1 MVRVPEPTGTGTGGV
16 SAERV
21 RAQLGADVSTTGGPV
36 VVASRAAAGGGVV
49 MSPEQATTLA
59 RELGRDVV
67 VLAPGRGRRGPRW
80 MRFSAN
86 GGRPKPAADGVVVR
100 PSEPDTSPTAPR
112 TDLGSLA
119 HASTAV
125 PETAKP
131 TTPATGSEDAAGPE
145 ALETAAVGAD
155 LGGPGRPVAGSEPA
169 TRGEVS
175 DADGPAMPA
184 GAESGVEDGS
194 VDSVTAEAGSGVGDT
209 SAESVS
215 TASTSRPEPGRSE
228 SAGAVDA
235 RKEAVRIVRDTHDPV
250 KLARSP
256 EVVSVDEVIERIAAL
271 VREHGPAW
279 ARQYSQELA
288 DELGTAGRA
297 YGIRGGAGPEP
308 TAQPGNQSGGS
319 GLRRRGAV
327 RGRVGNRLHPD
338 NQPVVPHSTP
348 PAQPPGSDA
357 RGHEEAQPPDVQDVN
372 AGTRG
377 DDPSRL
383 TGPLDA
389 PHVGDAGP
397 VVDLSSLG
405 EPSLGRDWRP
415 ADSQRGDASGSG
427 DPFVDLSS
435 LDGMPQSLAARASG
449 TDVAGPNESGGSEQD
464 SRTVQAESESEPASP
479 IVGDHDGDPGSPVS
493 PLDPDDSRPLW
504 PSVDRGTGVSRGERS
519 PEHEESL
526 DVDLTQF
533 AGEPPALYQGEVY
546 LTGGS
551 SARPVGGADGFAYP
565 IRDDAPQR
573 PVGAQRYNAT
583 PWQDVRRWYWKRREQ
598 DIEVSREMLAGK
610 FGMSEDEAL
619 RAHEA
624 LLYEESVAPTAPPRY
639 DSSGR
644 DGWTGRRG
652 EGPLSGR
659 DLQESY
665 ERACLLLAE
674 QARLRGQGAVAGW
687 FADAEHV
694 LGSLGASET
703 FRVLMA
709 HHFMANPNDWEGA
722 WNLRG
727 RFLEYMARGV
737 SAGAG
742 PEPGGEGSRSS
753 EETSEE
759 ERQEMLARLKELAD
773 PADDGVELDTSREEP
788 ESGAETASRRVSWPG
803 ALTSEQRSTADSAAV
818 VTADGAT

>member
-1 MVRVPEPTGTGTGGV
+1 MSSAGSRTGAVVDPATNAGEVWAGDVEGVRSQTPPPPYTEHDTGAFSDPDVSVPPPAYSETEPGTVHGGQDGSGADSAVGAGDGSKPHVSEPGRQDTVLSEDSSSSSAVVGAGHAGVPAGGTAGAALVGSGAGLSLAGLPSGVAEGARVVRVPEPTGTGTGGV

-533 AGEPPALYQGEVY
+533 AGEPPALYQG
-546 LTGGS
+546 
-551 SARPVGGADGFAYP
+551 
-565 IRDDAPQR
+565 
-573 PVGAQRYNAT
+573 
-583 PWQDVRRWYWKRREQ
+583 
-598 DIEVSREMLAGK
+598 
-610 FGMSEDEAL
+610 
-619 RAHEA
+619 
-624 LLYEESVAPTAPPRY
+624 
-639 DSSGR
+639 
-644 DGWTGRRG
+644 
-652 EGPLSGR
+652 
-659 DLQESY
+659 
-665 ERACLLLAE
+665 
-674 QARLRGQGAVAGW
+674 
-687 FADAEHV
+687 
-694 LGSLGASET
+694 
-703 FRVLMA
+703 
-709 HHFMANPNDWEGA
+709 
-722 WNLRG
+722 
-727 RFLEYMARGV
+727 
-737 SAGAG
+737 
-742 PEPGGEGSRSS
+742 
-753 EETSEE
+753 
-759 ERQEMLARLKELAD
+759 
-773 PADDGVELDTSREEP
+773 
-788 ESGAETASRRVSWPG
+788 
-803 ALTSEQRSTADSAAV
+803 RST
-818 VTADGAT
+818 

>member
-1 MVRVPEPTGTGTGGV
+1 MSGAVPASSVDGGPVVSSAGSRTGAVVDPATNAGEVWAGDVEGVRSQTPPPPYTEHDTGAFSDPDVSVPPPAYSETEPGTVHGGQDGSGADSAVGAGDGSKPHVSEPGRQDTVLSEDSSSSSAVVGAGHAGVPAGGTAGAALVGSGAGLSLAGLPSGVAEGARVVRVPEPTGTGTGGV

-297 YGIRGGAGPEP
+297 YGIRGGAG
-308 TAQPGNQSGGS
+308 T
-319 GLRRRGAV
+319 GAD
-327 RGRVGNRLHPD
+327 R
-338 NQPVVPHSTP
+338 
-348 PAQPPGSDA
+348 
-357 RGHEEAQPPDVQDVN
+357 
-372 AGTRG
+372 
-377 DDPSRL
+377 
-383 TGPLDA
+383 
-389 PHVGDAGP
+389 
-397 VVDLSSLG
+397 
-405 EPSLGRDWRP
+405 
-415 ADSQRGDASGSG
+415 
-427 DPFVDLSS
+427 
-435 LDGMPQSLAARASG
+435 AAREPIWG
-449 TDVAGPNESGGSEQD
+449 FGP
-464 SRTVQAESESEPASP
+464 
-479 IVGDHDGDPGSPVS
+479 
-493 PLDPDDSRPLW
+493 
-504 PSVDRGTGVSRGERS
+504 
-519 PEHEESL
+519 
-526 DVDLTQF
+526 
-533 AGEPPALYQGEVY
+533 
-546 LTGGS
+546 
-551 SARPVGGADGFAYP
+551 
-565 IRDDAPQR
+565 
-573 PVGAQRYNAT
+573 AT
-583 PWQDVRRWYWKRREQ
+583 P
-598 DIEVSREMLAGK
+598 G
-610 FGMSEDEAL
+610 
-619 RAHEA
+619 
-624 LLYEESVAPTAPPRY
+624 
-639 DSSGR
+639 
-644 DGWTGRRG
+644 
-652 EGPLSGR
+652 
-659 DLQESY
+659 
-665 ERACLLLAE
+665 CC
-674 QARLRGQGAVAGW
+674 ARAGW
-687 FADAEHV
+687 
-694 LGSLGASET
+694 
-703 FRVLMA
+703 
-709 HHFMANPNDWEGA
+709 
-722 WNLRG
+722 
-727 RFLEYMARGV
+727 
-737 SAGAG
+737 
-742 PEPGGEGSRSS
+742 
-753 EETSEE
+753 
-759 ERQEMLARLKELAD
+759 
-773 PADDGVELDTSREEP
+773 
-788 ESGAETASRRVSWPG
+788 
-803 ALTSEQRSTADSAAV
+803 
-818 VTADGAT
+818 